1 MRVLLLA
8 EQCNPEWPSLPL
20 VGFNLCRA
28 LARRLDVVVATH
40 VRNRADLQAGGID
53 GEVVFLDNEYI
64 ARPMYRAAT
73 WIRRGDAVGWTTN
86 VAMAYLPYLA
96 FEREVLRRFG
106 SDLRAGRFDL
116 VHRVTPMSPTLPS
129 FAAGRLP
136 VPFVLGPLNGGLPWP
151 PAFRAELHREREWLT
166 HARNAYRLLP
176 FYRSTYRRAARIL
189 AAFPHTIADLPA
201 ETRTRCVD
209 LPEVGI
215 DPERFEAP
223 PPRPDRAAL
232 TLLFVGRLVPYK
244 CPDVALRAFLES
256 EALRRHRLL
265 FVGDGPER
273 PALERLCAE
282 HGVGDQVRFLGAR
295 PQHEVARFMRDADLF
310 VFPSIRELG
319 GGVVVEAMACGLP
332 CVVVDYGGPGGLVD
346 ASSGIKVPL
355 GSKPALI
362 ARTRSA
368 LEQLV
373 ADRGLRLA
381 LGERARARAVREY
394 AWSAK
399 AEKIETIYRELC
411 TSPAASPLHQR
422 AAKS

>member
-1 MRVLLLA
+1 
-8 EQCNPEWPSLPL
+8 

-28 LARRLDVVVATH
+28 LAQRLDVVVATH
-40 VRNRADLQAGGID
+40 VRNRDDLIAGGID
-53 GEVVFLDNEYI
+53 AEVAFLDNEYI

-106 SDLRAGRFDL
+106 SELRAGRFDL

-129 FAAGRLP
+129 FAAGRVP

-166 HARNAYRLLP
+166 HARDAYRLLP
-176 FYRSTYRRAARIL
+176 FYRSTYRRAAAIL
-189 AAFPHTIADLPA
+189 AAFPHTIADLPEESRA
-201 ETRTRCVD
+201 RCVD

-223 PPRPDRAAL
+223 PQRLPRATL

-244 CPDVALRAFLES
+244 CADVALRAFLES
-256 EALRRHRLL
+256 EVLRRHRLL

-273 PALERLCAE
+273 AALERLCAE
-282 HGVGDQVRFLGAR
+282 HGAGEQVRFLGAR
-295 PQHEVARFMRDADLF
+295 PQQEVARFMREADVF

-332 CVVVDYGGPGGLVD
+332 CIVVDYGGPGGLID

-355 GSKPALI
+355 GPKPALI
-362 ARTRSA
+362 AHVRAA
-368 LEQLV
+368 LETLV
-373 ADRGLRLA
+373 ADRGQRLV
-381 LGERARARAVREY
+381 LGERARERALREY
-394 AWSAK
+394 AWPAK
-399 AEKIETIYRELC
+399 AEKIEQIYRSLC
-411 TSPAASPLHQR
+411 ASPATFPRHQH